1 MTTTQTQLRRGT
13 SAQVAAMTP
22 VDGEPV
28 YNTTDDR
35 LHMGDGSTA
44 GGIPHATA
52 KDVQN
57 DTFRNGTVGGTAN
70 AITLT
75 NTPPVLAYA
84 NKLTLKFKA
93 TGTNSSTTT
102 VNVDGLGVK
111 NIYKL
116 SGTSLVALSGSEIVS
131 GAVYELNYDG
141 TQFQL
146 GSGGGGGALTVVRQ
160 VFTSSGTYTP
170 SSGMKYC
177 DVEAMGG
184 GGGGGNGSSNTT
196 NNGGGGGGGGGAY
209 SKRVLS
215 AATIGASQTVTI
227 GAAGGTTSMAAL
239 VTAGGGSNG
248 AAGNPAGGAGG
259 AGGAAGTGDISIAG
273 ACGGSGISTSSG
285 SYANGGSG
293 GGMGGGS
300 GGYQGTPTGV
310 AATANTG
317 GGGGGGNGA
326 NSGSGAGGAGA
337 SGYLIVTE
345 YCM

>member
-177 DVEAMGG
+177 IVRAVGGGGNGHTNGGGGGAGGYVEKLISAAAIGASKTVTIGG
-184 GGGGGNGSSNTT
+184 GGGG
-196 NNGGGGGGGGGAY
+196 
-209 SKRVLS
+209 
-215 AATIGASQTVTI
+215 
-227 GAAGGTTSMAAL
+227 TTSLGSIVSA
-239 VTAGGGSNG
+239 TGGS
-248 AAGNPAGGAGG
+248 
-259 AGGAAGTGDISIAG
+259 
-273 ACGGSGISTSSG
+273 
-285 SYANGGSG
+285 
-293 GGMGGGS
+293 
-300 GGYQGTPTGV
+300 QG
-310 AATANTG
+310 
-317 GGGGGGNGA
+317 
-326 NSGSGAGGAGA
+326 GSGAGGLGGAGGVGSGGDVNAEGQPGGWSSAASTGFGGSTVFGAGA
-337 SGYLIVTE
+337 KGVASGSTGGTAAANSGGGGAGGSPTGGGGSGFMIITE
-345 YCM
+345 YCS